1 MIINVY
7 FCDGIVLHVV
17 QIGCAK
23 IWCQSYLAWACCP
36 DVCGDVLGG
45 GRLVVGQNV
54 RRRFVRYASSDV
66 YCFVYSFAG
75 VFSGV
80 IAFLFY
86 KIVLRS
92 GAIRSYVL

>member
-7 FCDGIVLHVV
+7 FCDGIVLHAV

-23 IWCQSYLAWACCP
+23 IWCESYLLESAVQMYVEMSW
-36 DVCGDVLGG
+36 GG
-45 GRLVVGQNV
+45 GGLEVGENV
-54 RRRFVRYASSDV
+54 RRRFVRYTTSDV
-66 YCFVYSFAG
+66 YCCLYSFAG

-80 IAFLFY
+80 IAFLSY

>member
-1 MIINVY
+1 M
-7 FCDGIVLHVV
+7 HVV
-17 QIGCAK
+17 QIGCAY
-23 IWCQSYLAWACCP
+23 IWCQNYL
-36 DVCGDVLGG
+36 CGLVVQMFVEMSWGR

-66 YCFVYSFAG
+66 YCCVYSFAG

-86 KIVLRS
+86 NIVLGS